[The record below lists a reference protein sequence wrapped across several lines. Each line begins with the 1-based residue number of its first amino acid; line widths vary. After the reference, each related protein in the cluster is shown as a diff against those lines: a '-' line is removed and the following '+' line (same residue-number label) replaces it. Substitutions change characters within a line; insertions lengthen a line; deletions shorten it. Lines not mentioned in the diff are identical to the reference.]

1 MSTLKVDDDIAQL
14 QALPKDILAQE
25 KAITALT
32 GQSVDQKWFVVHG
45 ASPQQTLERLEAFTP
60 ALAQAQKAGEIA
72 RWRTLPL
79 NSLARQKSDLTLLRD
94 AAPAVT
100 NVLKSAGLS
109 AVSPNLDAMP
119 VSVDAWLESPASE
132 GWRLLWLTLPDG
144 ESGVLVPVD
153 GAKNSAHL
161 GELAARHDG
170 VVWVDRKASFDGLFA
185 LYRTLLTGLLF
196 AALAVIACGAM
207 LRLGWRK
214 GLISL
219 VPSVLSLSCG
229 LAVLAA
235 TGHPV
240 NLFSLLAL
248 VLVLGI
254 GINYTLFFSNPR
266 GTPLTSMLAITLA
279 MMTTLLTLGMLVFSA
294 TQAISSFGIVLVSA
308 VALTAALLLAGCSHS
323 TDTKETRPQAWLQPG
338 TKVTLPPP
346 GISPAVSSQQLLTGS
361 FNGQTQS
368 LLVMLNADAH
378 KVTLAGLSSVGIR
391 LFLATYDETGIH
403 TEQSIVVP
411 QLPPASQVL
420 ADVML
425 SHWPISAWQPQLPK
439 GWTLTDNGDRRE
451 LRNASGKL
459 VTEIVYLQRKGK
471 REPISIEQHVF
482 KYHITIQYL
491 GD

>member
-1 MSTLKVDDDIAQL
+1 MN
-14 QALPKDILAQE
+14 
-25 KAITALT
+25 
-32 GQSVDQKWFVVHG
+32 
-45 ASPQQTLERLEAFTP
+45 AF
-60 ALAQAQKAGEIA
+60 
-72 RWRTLPL
+72 
-79 NSLARQKSDLTLLRD
+79 
-94 AAPAVT
+94 
-100 NVLKSAGLS
+100 
-109 AVSPNLDAMP
+109 
-119 VSVDAWLESPASE
+119 
-132 GWRLLWLTLPDG
+132 
-144 ESGVLVPVD
+144 
-153 GAKNSAHL
+153 
-161 GELAARHDG
+161 
-170 VVWVDRKASFDGLFA
+170 
-185 LYRTLLTGLLF
+185 YR
-196 AALAVIACGAM
+196 
-207 LRLGWRK
+207 
-214 GLISL
+214 
-219 VPSVLSLSCG
+219 
-229 LAVLAA
+229 
-235 TGHPV
+235 
-240 NLFSLLAL
+240 
-248 VLVLGI
+248 
-254 GINYTLFFSNPR
+254 
-266 GTPLTSMLAITLA
+266 
-279 MMTTLLTLGMLVFSA
+279 
-294 TQAISSFGIVLVSA
+294 A

-323 TDTKETRPQAWLQPG
+323 TDTQETRLQAWLQPG
-338 TKVTLPPP
+338 TRVTLPPP

-439 GWTLTDNGDRRE
+439 GWTLTDTGDRRE

>member
-1 MSTLKVDDDIAQL
+1 MN
-14 QALPKDILAQE
+14 
-25 KAITALT
+25 
-32 GQSVDQKWFVVHG
+32 
-45 ASPQQTLERLEAFTP
+45 AF
-60 ALAQAQKAGEIA
+60 
-72 RWRTLPL
+72 
-79 NSLARQKSDLTLLRD
+79 
-94 AAPAVT
+94 
-100 NVLKSAGLS
+100 
-109 AVSPNLDAMP
+109 
-119 VSVDAWLESPASE
+119 
-132 GWRLLWLTLPDG
+132 
-144 ESGVLVPVD
+144 
-153 GAKNSAHL
+153 
-161 GELAARHDG
+161 
-170 VVWVDRKASFDGLFA
+170 
-185 LYRTLLTGLLF
+185 YR
-196 AALAVIACGAM
+196 
-207 LRLGWRK
+207 
-214 GLISL
+214 
-219 VPSVLSLSCG
+219 
-229 LAVLAA
+229 
-235 TGHPV
+235 
-240 NLFSLLAL
+240 
-248 VLVLGI
+248 
-254 GINYTLFFSNPR
+254 
-266 GTPLTSMLAITLA
+266 
-279 MMTTLLTLGMLVFSA
+279 
-294 TQAISSFGIVLVSA
+294 A
-308 VALTAALLLAGCSHS
+308 VALAAALLLAGCSHS

-338 TKVTLPPP
+338 TRVTLPPP

-368 LLVMLNADAH
+368 LLVLLNADAH

>member
-1 MSTLKVDDDIAQL
+1 MN
-14 QALPKDILAQE
+14 
-25 KAITALT
+25 
-32 GQSVDQKWFVVHG
+32 
-45 ASPQQTLERLEAFTP
+45 AF
-60 ALAQAQKAGEIA
+60 
-72 RWRTLPL
+72 
-79 NSLARQKSDLTLLRD
+79 
-94 AAPAVT
+94 
-100 NVLKSAGLS
+100 
-109 AVSPNLDAMP
+109 
-119 VSVDAWLESPASE
+119 
-132 GWRLLWLTLPDG
+132 
-144 ESGVLVPVD
+144 
-153 GAKNSAHL
+153 
-161 GELAARHDG
+161 
-170 VVWVDRKASFDGLFA
+170 
-185 LYRTLLTGLLF
+185 YR
-196 AALAVIACGAM
+196 
-207 LRLGWRK
+207 
-214 GLISL
+214 
-219 VPSVLSLSCG
+219 
-229 LAVLAA
+229 
-235 TGHPV
+235 
-240 NLFSLLAL
+240 
-248 VLVLGI
+248 
-254 GINYTLFFSNPR
+254 
-266 GTPLTSMLAITLA
+266 
-279 MMTTLLTLGMLVFSA
+279 
-294 TQAISSFGIVLVSA
+294 A
-308 VALTAALLLAGCSHS
+308 VALAAALLLAGCSHS

-403 TEQSIVVP
+403 TEQTIVVP

>member
-1 MSTLKVDDDIAQL
+1 MN
-14 QALPKDILAQE
+14 
-25 KAITALT
+25 
-32 GQSVDQKWFVVHG
+32 
-45 ASPQQTLERLEAFTP
+45 AF
-60 ALAQAQKAGEIA
+60 
-72 RWRTLPL
+72 
-79 NSLARQKSDLTLLRD
+79 
-94 AAPAVT
+94 
-100 NVLKSAGLS
+100 
-109 AVSPNLDAMP
+109 
-119 VSVDAWLESPASE
+119 
-132 GWRLLWLTLPDG
+132 
-144 ESGVLVPVD
+144 
-153 GAKNSAHL
+153 
-161 GELAARHDG
+161 
-170 VVWVDRKASFDGLFA
+170 
-185 LYRTLLTGLLF
+185 YR
-196 AALAVIACGAM
+196 
-207 LRLGWRK
+207 
-214 GLISL
+214 
-219 VPSVLSLSCG
+219 
-229 LAVLAA
+229 
-235 TGHPV
+235 
-240 NLFSLLAL
+240 
-248 VLVLGI
+248 
-254 GINYTLFFSNPR
+254 
-266 GTPLTSMLAITLA
+266 
-279 MMTTLLTLGMLVFSA
+279 
-294 TQAISSFGIVLVSA
+294 A

-323 TDTKETRPQAWLQPG
+323 TDTQETRPQAWLQPG
-338 TKVTLPPP
+338 TLVTLPPP

-439 GWTLTDNGDRRE
+439 GWTLTDTGDRRE

>member
-1 MSTLKVDDDIAQL
+1 MN
-14 QALPKDILAQE
+14 
-25 KAITALT
+25 
-32 GQSVDQKWFVVHG
+32 
-45 ASPQQTLERLEAFTP
+45 AF
-60 ALAQAQKAGEIA
+60 
-72 RWRTLPL
+72 
-79 NSLARQKSDLTLLRD
+79 
-94 AAPAVT
+94 
-100 NVLKSAGLS
+100 
-109 AVSPNLDAMP
+109 
-119 VSVDAWLESPASE
+119 
-132 GWRLLWLTLPDG
+132 
-144 ESGVLVPVD
+144 
-153 GAKNSAHL
+153 
-161 GELAARHDG
+161 
-170 VVWVDRKASFDGLFA
+170 
-185 LYRTLLTGLLF
+185 YR
-196 AALAVIACGAM
+196 
-207 LRLGWRK
+207 
-214 GLISL
+214 
-219 VPSVLSLSCG
+219 
-229 LAVLAA
+229 
-235 TGHPV
+235 
-240 NLFSLLAL
+240 
-248 VLVLGI
+248 
-254 GINYTLFFSNPR
+254 
-266 GTPLTSMLAITLA
+266 
-279 MMTTLLTLGMLVFSA
+279 
-294 TQAISSFGIVLVSA
+294 A
-308 VALTAALLLAGCSHS
+308 VALAAALLLAGCSHS

-338 TKVTLPPP
+338 TRVTLPPP

-425 SHWPISAWQPQLPK
+425 SHWPISVWQPQLPK

>member
-1 MSTLKVDDDIAQL
+1 MN
-14 QALPKDILAQE
+14 
-25 KAITALT
+25 
-32 GQSVDQKWFVVHG
+32 
-45 ASPQQTLERLEAFTP
+45 AF
-60 ALAQAQKAGEIA
+60 
-72 RWRTLPL
+72 
-79 NSLARQKSDLTLLRD
+79 
-94 AAPAVT
+94 
-100 NVLKSAGLS
+100 
-109 AVSPNLDAMP
+109 
-119 VSVDAWLESPASE
+119 
-132 GWRLLWLTLPDG
+132 
-144 ESGVLVPVD
+144 
-153 GAKNSAHL
+153 
-161 GELAARHDG
+161 
-170 VVWVDRKASFDGLFA
+170 
-185 LYRTLLTGLLF
+185 YR
-196 AALAVIACGAM
+196 
-207 LRLGWRK
+207 
-214 GLISL
+214 
-219 VPSVLSLSCG
+219 
-229 LAVLAA
+229 
-235 TGHPV
+235 
-240 NLFSLLAL
+240 
-248 VLVLGI
+248 
-254 GINYTLFFSNPR
+254 
-266 GTPLTSMLAITLA
+266 
-279 MMTTLLTLGMLVFSA
+279 
-294 TQAISSFGIVLVSA
+294 A

-323 TDTKETRPQAWLQPG
+323 TDTQETRPQAWLQPG
-338 TKVTLPPP
+338 TRVTLPPP

-425 SHWPISAWQPQLPK
+425 SHWPISTWQPQLPK

>member
-1 MSTLKVDDDIAQL
+1 MN
-14 QALPKDILAQE
+14 
-25 KAITALT
+25 
-32 GQSVDQKWFVVHG
+32 
-45 ASPQQTLERLEAFTP
+45 AF
-60 ALAQAQKAGEIA
+60 
-72 RWRTLPL
+72 
-79 NSLARQKSDLTLLRD
+79 
-94 AAPAVT
+94 
-100 NVLKSAGLS
+100 
-109 AVSPNLDAMP
+109 
-119 VSVDAWLESPASE
+119 
-132 GWRLLWLTLPDG
+132 
-144 ESGVLVPVD
+144 
-153 GAKNSAHL
+153 
-161 GELAARHDG
+161 
-170 VVWVDRKASFDGLFA
+170 
-185 LYRTLLTGLLF
+185 YR
-196 AALAVIACGAM
+196 
-207 LRLGWRK
+207 
-214 GLISL
+214 
-219 VPSVLSLSCG
+219 
-229 LAVLAA
+229 
-235 TGHPV
+235 
-240 NLFSLLAL
+240 
-248 VLVLGI
+248 
-254 GINYTLFFSNPR
+254 
-266 GTPLTSMLAITLA
+266 
-279 MMTTLLTLGMLVFSA
+279 
-294 TQAISSFGIVLVSA
+294 A

-338 TKVTLPPP
+338 TRVTLPPP

-368 LLVMLNADAH
+368 LLVMLNADAD

>member
-1 MSTLKVDDDIAQL
+1 MN
-14 QALPKDILAQE
+14 
-25 KAITALT
+25 
-32 GQSVDQKWFVVHG
+32 
-45 ASPQQTLERLEAFTP
+45 AF
-60 ALAQAQKAGEIA
+60 
-72 RWRTLPL
+72 
-79 NSLARQKSDLTLLRD
+79 
-94 AAPAVT
+94 
-100 NVLKSAGLS
+100 
-109 AVSPNLDAMP
+109 
-119 VSVDAWLESPASE
+119 
-132 GWRLLWLTLPDG
+132 
-144 ESGVLVPVD
+144 
-153 GAKNSAHL
+153 
-161 GELAARHDG
+161 
-170 VVWVDRKASFDGLFA
+170 
-185 LYRTLLTGLLF
+185 YR
-196 AALAVIACGAM
+196 
-207 LRLGWRK
+207 
-214 GLISL
+214 
-219 VPSVLSLSCG
+219 
-229 LAVLAA
+229 
-235 TGHPV
+235 
-240 NLFSLLAL
+240 
-248 VLVLGI
+248 
-254 GINYTLFFSNPR
+254 
-266 GTPLTSMLAITLA
+266 
-279 MMTTLLTLGMLVFSA
+279 
-294 TQAISSFGIVLVSA
+294 A
-308 VALTAALLLAGCSHS
+308 VALAAALLLEGCSHS

-338 TKVTLPPP
+338 TRVTLPPP

>member
-1 MSTLKVDDDIAQL
+1 MN
-14 QALPKDILAQE
+14 
-25 KAITALT
+25 
-32 GQSVDQKWFVVHG
+32 
-45 ASPQQTLERLEAFTP
+45 AF
-60 ALAQAQKAGEIA
+60 
-72 RWRTLPL
+72 
-79 NSLARQKSDLTLLRD
+79 
-94 AAPAVT
+94 
-100 NVLKSAGLS
+100 
-109 AVSPNLDAMP
+109 
-119 VSVDAWLESPASE
+119 
-132 GWRLLWLTLPDG
+132 
-144 ESGVLVPVD
+144 
-153 GAKNSAHL
+153 
-161 GELAARHDG
+161 
-170 VVWVDRKASFDGLFA
+170 
-185 LYRTLLTGLLF
+185 YRA
-196 AALAVIACGAM
+196 AALA
-207 LRLGWRK
+207 
-214 GLISL
+214 
-219 VPSVLSLSCG
+219 
-229 LAVLAA
+229 
-235 TGHPV
+235 
-240 NLFSLLAL
+240 
-248 VLVLGI
+248 
-254 GINYTLFFSNPR
+254 
-266 GTPLTSMLAITLA
+266 
-279 MMTTLLTLGMLVFSA
+279 
-294 TQAISSFGIVLVSA
+294 
-308 VALTAALLLAGCSHS
+308 AALLLAGCSHS

-346 GISPAVSSQQLLTGS
+346 GISPEVSSQQLLTGS

-391 LFLATYDETGIH
+391 LFLATYDEAGIH

>member
-1 MSTLKVDDDIAQL
+1 MN
-14 QALPKDILAQE
+14 
-25 KAITALT
+25 
-32 GQSVDQKWFVVHG
+32 
-45 ASPQQTLERLEAFTP
+45 AF
-60 ALAQAQKAGEIA
+60 
-72 RWRTLPL
+72 
-79 NSLARQKSDLTLLRD
+79 
-94 AAPAVT
+94 
-100 NVLKSAGLS
+100 
-109 AVSPNLDAMP
+109 
-119 VSVDAWLESPASE
+119 
-132 GWRLLWLTLPDG
+132 
-144 ESGVLVPVD
+144 
-153 GAKNSAHL
+153 
-161 GELAARHDG
+161 
-170 VVWVDRKASFDGLFA
+170 
-185 LYRTLLTGLLF
+185 YR
-196 AALAVIACGAM
+196 
-207 LRLGWRK
+207 
-214 GLISL
+214 
-219 VPSVLSLSCG
+219 
-229 LAVLAA
+229 
-235 TGHPV
+235 
-240 NLFSLLAL
+240 
-248 VLVLGI
+248 
-254 GINYTLFFSNPR
+254 
-266 GTPLTSMLAITLA
+266 
-279 MMTTLLTLGMLVFSA
+279 
-294 TQAISSFGIVLVSA
+294 A
-308 VALTAALLLAGCSHS
+308 VALAAALLLAGCSHS

-378 KVTLAGLSSVGIR
+378 KVTLAALSSVGIR

>member
-1 MSTLKVDDDIAQL
+1 M
-14 QALPKDILAQE
+14 
-25 KAITALT
+25 
-32 GQSVDQKWFVVHG
+32 
-45 ASPQQTLERLEAFTP
+45 
-60 ALAQAQKAGEIA
+60 
-72 RWRTLPL
+72 
-79 NSLARQKSDLTLLRD
+79 N
-94 AAPAVT
+94 AV
-100 NVLKSAGLS
+100 
-109 AVSPNLDAMP
+109 
-119 VSVDAWLESPASE
+119 
-132 GWRLLWLTLPDG
+132 
-144 ESGVLVPVD
+144 
-153 GAKNSAHL
+153 
-161 GELAARHDG
+161 
-170 VVWVDRKASFDGLFA
+170 
-185 LYRTLLTGLLF
+185 YR
-196 AALAVIACGAM
+196 
-207 LRLGWRK
+207 
-214 GLISL
+214 
-219 VPSVLSLSCG
+219 
-229 LAVLAA
+229 
-235 TGHPV
+235 
-240 NLFSLLAL
+240 
-248 VLVLGI
+248 
-254 GINYTLFFSNPR
+254 
-266 GTPLTSMLAITLA
+266 
-279 MMTTLLTLGMLVFSA
+279 
-294 TQAISSFGIVLVSA
+294 A
-308 VALTAALLLAGCSHS
+308 VALAAVLLLAGCSHS

-391 LFLATYDETGIH
+391 LFLATYDESGIH

-425 SHWPISAWQPQLPK
+425 SHWPISAWQPQLPQ

>member
-1 MSTLKVDDDIAQL
+1 M
-14 QALPKDILAQE
+14 
-25 KAITALT
+25 
-32 GQSVDQKWFVVHG
+32 
-45 ASPQQTLERLEAFTP
+45 
-60 ALAQAQKAGEIA
+60 
-72 RWRTLPL
+72 
-79 NSLARQKSDLTLLRD
+79 N
-94 AAPAVT
+94 AV
-100 NVLKSAGLS
+100 
-109 AVSPNLDAMP
+109 
-119 VSVDAWLESPASE
+119 
-132 GWRLLWLTLPDG
+132 
-144 ESGVLVPVD
+144 
-153 GAKNSAHL
+153 
-161 GELAARHDG
+161 
-170 VVWVDRKASFDGLFA
+170 
-185 LYRTLLTGLLF
+185 YR
-196 AALAVIACGAM
+196 
-207 LRLGWRK
+207 
-214 GLISL
+214 
-219 VPSVLSLSCG
+219 
-229 LAVLAA
+229 
-235 TGHPV
+235 
-240 NLFSLLAL
+240 
-248 VLVLGI
+248 
-254 GINYTLFFSNPR
+254 
-266 GTPLTSMLAITLA
+266 
-279 MMTTLLTLGMLVFSA
+279 
-294 TQAISSFGIVLVSA
+294 A
-308 VALTAALLLAGCSHS
+308 VALAAALLLAGCSHS
-323 TDTKETRPQAWLQPG
+323 TDTKETRPQTWLQPG

-391 LFLATYDETGIH
+391 LFLATYDESGIH

>member
-1 MSTLKVDDDIAQL
+1 MN
-14 QALPKDILAQE
+14 
-25 KAITALT
+25 
-32 GQSVDQKWFVVHG
+32 
-45 ASPQQTLERLEAFTP
+45 AF
-60 ALAQAQKAGEIA
+60 
-72 RWRTLPL
+72 
-79 NSLARQKSDLTLLRD
+79 
-94 AAPAVT
+94 
-100 NVLKSAGLS
+100 
-109 AVSPNLDAMP
+109 
-119 VSVDAWLESPASE
+119 
-132 GWRLLWLTLPDG
+132 
-144 ESGVLVPVD
+144 
-153 GAKNSAHL
+153 
-161 GELAARHDG
+161 
-170 VVWVDRKASFDGLFA
+170 
-185 LYRTLLTGLLF
+185 YR
-196 AALAVIACGAM
+196 
-207 LRLGWRK
+207 
-214 GLISL
+214 
-219 VPSVLSLSCG
+219 
-229 LAVLAA
+229 
-235 TGHPV
+235 
-240 NLFSLLAL
+240 
-248 VLVLGI
+248 
-254 GINYTLFFSNPR
+254 
-266 GTPLTSMLAITLA
+266 
-279 MMTTLLTLGMLVFSA
+279 
-294 TQAISSFGIVLVSA
+294 A

-323 TDTKETRPQAWLQPG
+323 TDTQETRPQAWLQPA
-338 TKVTLPPP
+338 TRVTLPPP

-439 GWTLTDNGDRRE
+439 GWTLTDTGDRRE